1 MCSVFKVKILHL
13 FALSRTQA
21 VSPEM
26 KRRKEEVRDLSFL
39 QVKNKDGRDSLF
51 VDLGKGN
58 QIFKNYVLFLC
69 VKICIYTISS
79 RTVFFLFQHTGV
91 YTKNRNFR
99 LYKSSKAGKNAAF
112 TVAEDNQC
120 IAKPEKGTSL
130 EESIFLASL
139 VCNVRYIGHKQLRFL
154 CAVIFF

>member
-1 MCSVFKVKILHL
+1 MCKDMYLHN
-13 FALSRTQA
+13 F
-21 VSPEM
+21 P
-26 KRRKEEVRDLSFL
+26 
-39 QVKNKDGRDSLF
+39 
-51 VDLGKGN
+51 
-58 QIFKNYVLFLC
+58 
-69 VKICIYTISS
+69 S